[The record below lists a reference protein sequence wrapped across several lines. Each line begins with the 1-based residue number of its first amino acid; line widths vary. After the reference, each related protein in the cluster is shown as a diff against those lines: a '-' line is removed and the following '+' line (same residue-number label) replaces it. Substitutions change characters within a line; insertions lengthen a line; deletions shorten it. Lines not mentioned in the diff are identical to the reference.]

1 MPRVSQE
8 YLRAR
13 RQGIVEAARAVFAE
27 KGFAAAPMAAIVKA
41 SGLSTGTFYRYF
53 PSKAALVAE
62 IVNGRDG
69 TEGGGFPA
77 DETPGDLLRRL
88 MSYVTPP
95 GASADHAR
103 LVVQIWAEASTSEEL
118 AAVAVSRH
126 TALRDHLAGLYARN
140 REGDAEAAEPTAA
153 DSTRAEA
160 ALAALIGYATLAAVD
175 APADFAALGR
185 QIETAFACEEQ

>member
-8 YLRAR
+8 YLHAR
-13 RQGIVEAARAVFAE
+13 RRGIVEAARAVFAE
-27 KGFAAAPMAAIVKA
+27 RGFSAAPMAAIVKA

-62 IVNGRDG
+62 IVSGRDG
-69 TEGGGFPA
+69 TEGGDYPA
-77 DETPGDLLRRL
+77 DETPRDLLRRL

-95 GASADHAR
+95 GVSADHAR
-103 LVVQIWAEASTSEEL
+103 LVVQIWAEACTSVEL

-126 TALRDHLAGLYARN
+126 TSLRDHLAGLYARR
-140 REGDAEAAEPTAA
+140 REGGAQAAEATAA
-153 DSTRAEA
+153 DRTRAEA

-185 QIETAFACEEQ
+185 QIEAAFA

>member
-8 YLRAR
+8 YLQAR
-13 RQGIVEAARAVFAE
+13 RRGIVEAARAVFAE
-27 KGFAAAPMAAIVKA
+27 KGFAATPMAAIVKA

-62 IVNGRDG
+62 IVSGRDG
-69 TEGGGFPA
+69 TEGGDFPA
-77 DETPGDLLRRL
+77 DETPGELLRRL

-103 LVVQIWAEASTSEEL
+103 LVVQIWAEASTSGEL
-118 AAVAVSRH
+118 AAVAVQRH
-126 TALRDHLAGLYARN
+126 TSLRDHLAGLYARN
-140 REGDAEAAEPTAA
+140 REGGAGGAEPTAA

-185 QIETAFACEEQ
+185 QIETAFA

>member
-8 YLRAR
+8 YLHAR
-13 RQGIVEAARAVFAE
+13 RRGIVEAARAVFAE
-27 KGFAAAPMAAIVKA
+27 RGFSAAPMAAIVKA

-62 IVNGRDG
+62 IVSGRDG
-69 TEGGGFPA
+69 TEGGDYPA
-77 DETPGDLLRRL
+77 DETPRDLLRRL
-88 MSYVTPP
+88 ISYVTPP
-95 GASADHAR
+95 GGSTDHAR

-126 TALRDHLAGLYARN
+126 TSLRDHLAGLYARD
-140 REGDAEAAEPTAA
+140 REDGAQTAEATAA
-153 DSTRAEA
+153 DRTRAEA

-185 QIETAFACEEQ
+185 QIETAFADEE

>member
-1 MPRVSQE
+1 MSRRTRRSCAQGQPGVPAGPPKRH
-8 YLRAR
+8 RGGGAR
-13 RQGIVEAARAVFAE
+13 Q
-27 KGFAAAPMAAIVKA
+27 A

-62 IVNGRDG
+62 IVSGRDG
-69 TEGGGFPA
+69 TEDGGFPA

-103 LVVQIWAEASTSEEL
+103 LIVQIWAEASTSGEL

-126 TALRDHLAGLYARN
+126 AALRDHLAGLYARN
-140 REGDAEAAEPTAA
+140 REGVAGAGEPTAA

-185 QIETAFACEEQ
+185 QIETAFA